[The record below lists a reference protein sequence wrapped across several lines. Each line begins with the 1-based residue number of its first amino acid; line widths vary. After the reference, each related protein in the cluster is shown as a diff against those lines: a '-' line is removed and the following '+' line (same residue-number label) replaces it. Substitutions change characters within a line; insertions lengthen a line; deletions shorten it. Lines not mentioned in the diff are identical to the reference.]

1 MEDYL
6 QKGGFKMQKMNNY
19 KNNFYLYNKFDDN
32 NYVIY
37 AKTNGIRHLLKYH
50 FGIDNNICPNELF
63 ILNYGNQATVKI
75 IDYVTK
81 TNKLKQIPYI
91 QKMYEL
97 QLKCIPN
104 LKIDYAVMIDNIEN
118 IKDHNVFNVVKSF
131 NIRIL
136 NSQQDLDLWLDE

>member
-63 ILNYGNQATVKI
+63 ILNYGNQAICKNNRLC
-75 IDYVTK
+75 YE
-81 TNKLKQIPYI
+81 NKQIKTDTIYT
-91 QKMYEL
+91 
-97 QLKCIPN
+97 
-104 LKIDYAVMIDNIEN
+104 
-118 IKDHNVFNVVKSF
+118 KDV
-131 NIRIL
+131 
-136 NSQQDLDLWLDE
+136 